1 MLSATLAT
9 LKNNTIISVPT
20 RLKES
25 LEQNKKTL
33 DIFRD
38 LKENE
43 KLGKQKDKDG
53 DLQYYKVAI
62 YTGMFISRWVYREG
76 RFQTVEYLDKDFS
89 KFMEYLDELLKHL
102 HHISF

>member
-9 LKNNTIISVPT
+9 LRNNTIISVPT

-25 LEQNKKTL
+25 LEKNKKTL

-43 KLGKQKDKDG
+43 K
-53 DLQYYKVAI
+53 
-62 YTGMFISRWVYREG
+62 FSRV
-76 RFQTVEYLDKDFS
+76 FLDYPKNF
-89 KFMEYLDELLKHL
+89 LLM
-102 HHISF
+102 